1 MYKHVFLILACLFM
15 VSCSQ
20 EPMPVEVKGKLNLG
34 LYSISP
40 PQGYWY
46 YPGKY
51 PGEFRT
57 RKDLLMITFYEDKKT
72 ALKMKD
78 IRKQSSNEFNP
89 DILKVFFNFSLT
101 VNNYKNLN
109 EYYSHAQYSGIQ
121 FNELPDE
128 ADILKSE
135 ANWSCKQKVHGLYV
149 IECVLLGRHMATA
162 GVAGNNKADVLAKV
176 PLLKSM
182 LESCAENQK

>member
-1 MYKHVFLILACLFM
+1 MHKHIFLIIICFLI
-15 VSCSQ
+15 VGCSQ
-20 EPMPVEVKGKLNLG
+20 EPMPVEVKGKLDFG
-34 LYSISP
+34 VCSISP
-40 PQGYWY
+40 PRGFWY

-57 RKDLLMITFYEDKKT
+57 RKDLLLITFYEDKET

-109 EYYSHAQYSGIQ
+109 EYYGHAQFSGIQ

-149 IECVLLGRHMATA
+149 IECVSLGKHLATA
-162 GVAGNNKADVLAKV
+162 GVAGNNKADVLAKA

-182 LESCAENQK
+182 LGSFVENQK